1 MAMANP
7 HLKYQEQAVMTAPAE
22 ELTLMLYDGCVKFL
36 SRAEI
41 GLEDNNIEMIN
52 NNLVKAQNIISE
64 LNSTLNMDYE
74 VSKGLRPIYNYLYS
88 RLLDANMKKDKEIVE
103 EVKGF
108 VVELRDTWK
117 EAMKIARKTSR

>member
-1 MAMANP
+1 
-7 HLKYQEQAVMTAPAE
+7 MTAPPE

-64 LNSTLNMDYE
+64 LNVSLNMNYE
-74 VSKGLRPIYNYLYS
+74 VSQGLRPVYDFLHS
-88 RLLDANMKKDKEIVE
+88 RLLDANIQKDKAIVE

-108 VVELRDTWK
+108 VMELRDTWK
-117 EAMKIARKTSR
+117 EAMKIARRTSR